1 MSAITKKI
9 VRTAEAC
16 GASAISRTLHVDQLL
31 IVMYHG
37 ILPERRTW
45 DHWCQIPSHE
55 FRWQIEYLKRH
66 YEVLPLS
73 EIIARRVSGQPLP
86 PKCAAITFDDGLRNN
101 FEVAFPILHEL
112 NVPATMYLATGY
124 IDTDALLWQDRLFA
138 EIQSFDSM
146 ELDLPS
152 HNLGCHDWA
161 NAASQQQVFDTLLAR
176 LKQLRVEH
184 KDHILSDIRRQTRNA
199 GLRNPTRHDFQLMSW
214 DNASEM
220 LDSGLIEIGPHTVNH
235 ELLSRLADDQV
246 HSEIAD
252 SHAAVL
258 ENLGTSSPTFA
269 FPNGTKS
276 DYDQRVF
283 AALKECGIPA
293 AVTTVSGL
301 NRTSQSIL
309 ELKRVGIGSDTDR
322 WQFRA
327 EVSGMMDCLRGLR
340 SPNDDATDDDGSL
353 AKNISPNAAD
363 SSTEPTPQLATT
375 EASLPS

>member
-1 MSAITKKI
+1 MSGITKQI

-16 GASAISRTLHVDQLL
+16 GASTISRTLHADQLL

-45 DHWCQIPSHE
+45 DHWCQIPSDE
-55 FRWQIEYLKRH
+55 FRWQIQYLKRR

-73 EIIARRVSGQPLP
+73 EIITRRIAGQPLP

-101 FEVAFPILHEL
+101 FEVAFPILREL

-146 ELDLPS
+146 ELNLSS
-152 HNLGCHDWA
+152 HNLGSHEWA
-161 NAASQQQVFDTLLAR
+161 NTASQQQVFDTLLAR
-176 LKQLRVEH
+176 LKQLPVEH
-184 KDHILSDIRRQTRNA
+184 KDHILSDICRQTRNA
-199 GLRNPTRHDFQLMSW
+199 GLQNPTGHDFQLMSW

-235 ELLSRLADDQV
+235 ELLSRLTDDQG

-269 FPNGTKS
+269 FPNGTRA

-301 NRTSQSIL
+301 NQTTHSIL
-309 ELKRVGIGSDTDR
+309 ELKRVGIGSDTER

-340 SPNDDATDDDGSL
+340 SPSGETPDGNGSL
-353 AKNISPNAAD
+353 PSDFPANAAD

-375 EASLPS
+375 KASLPS

>member
-1 MSAITKKI
+1 MSGITKKI

-16 GASAISRTLHVDQLL
+16 GASAISRTLHSNQLL

-37 ILPERRTW
+37 ILPEKRPW
-45 DHWCQIPSHE
+45 DHWCQIPADE
-55 FRWQIEYLKRH
+55 FRWQIAHLKRH

-73 EIIARRVSGQPLP
+73 EIIARRIAGQPLP
-86 PKCAAITFDDGLRNN
+86 PRCAAITFDDGLRNN
-101 FEVAFPILHEL
+101 FEVAFPILREL

-124 IDTDALLWQDRLFA
+124 IDTDVLLWQDRLFA

-146 ELDLPS
+146 KLDLSS
-152 HNLGCHDWA
+152 HTLGRHQWN
-161 NAASQQQVFDTLLAR
+161 NAANRQHVFDTLLAR
-176 LKQLRVEH
+176 LKQLPVEH
-184 KDHILSDIRRQTRNA
+184 KDCILADICSQTQNA
-199 GLRNPTRHDFQLMSW
+199 GLKNSTSHDFQLMSW
-214 DNASEM
+214 ENASEM

-235 ELLSRLADDQV
+235 ELLSRLPDEQV

-269 FPNGTKS
+269 FPNGTKA

-283 AALKECGIPA
+283 YALKECGIPA

-301 NRTSQSIL
+301 NRPSQSIV
-309 ELKRVGIGSDTDR
+309 ELKRVGIGSDTER

-327 EVSGMMDCLRGLR
+327 EVSGMMDCLRRLR
-340 SPNDDATDDDGSL
+340 SPDGTSTDDTSSITKDFVTNT
-353 AKNISPNAAD
+353 AE
-363 SSTEPTPQLATT
+363 SSTKPTSQLVTT
-375 EASLPS
+375 DAS

>member
-1 MSAITKKI
+1 MSGITKKI

-16 GASAISRTLHVDQLL
+16 GASAISRTLHANQLL

-37 ILPERRTW
+37 ILPERRPW
-45 DHWCQIPSHE
+45 DHWCQIPADE
-55 FRWQIEYLKRH
+55 FRWQITHLKRH

-73 EIIARRVSGQPLP
+73 EIVDRRFSDRPLP

-101 FEVAFPILHEL
+101 FEVAFPILREL

-146 ELDLPS
+146 DLDLSS
-152 HNLGCHDWA
+152 HHLGHHQWD
-161 NAASQQQVFDTLLAR
+161 NSNTRRRVFDTLLAD
-176 LKQLRVEH
+176 LKKLPVED
-184 KDHILSDIRRQTRNA
+184 KDRILADICRQTENA
-199 GLRNPTRHDFQLMSW
+199 VLKNPTRHDFQLMSW

-235 ELLSRLADDQV
+235 ELLSRLTDDHV
-246 HSEIAD
+246 HSEIVN
-252 SHAAVL
+252 SHSAIL

-276 DYDQRVF
+276 DYDHRVF
-283 AALKECGIPA
+283 AALNECGIPA

-301 NRTSQSIL
+301 NRPSQSTL
-309 ELKRVGIGSDTDR
+309 ELKRVGIGSDTER

-327 EVSGMMDCLRGLR
+327 EVSGMMDCLRQLR
-340 SPNDDATDDDGSL
+340 SSDGTSADDTSSITKDFVT
-353 AKNISPNAAD
+353 NAAE
-363 SSTEPTPQLATT
+363 SSTNPTSQLVTT
-375 EASLPS
+375 DAS